1 MWEVFAD
8 DLRGVSGLLRQ
19 DLDGHL
25 HALSLHAPGVRQSVH
40 VSRGLQEQ
48 RLLHLLRVLG

>member
-1 MWEVFAD
+1 VWDIFSD
-8 DLRGVSGLLRQ
+8 DLRGVPGLLWQ

-25 HALSLHAPGVRQSVH
+25 HTLTLHAPGVRQPVH